1 MAWLR
6 KVFLSGYLML
16 ALSGAAYALPP
27 QAEMDRL
34 ILAAQAALSESNFES
49 AKSYLE
55 RVEPL
60 ELEPP
65 AEFYRLQGEV
75 MFNSREWDK
84 SQLGFERFIGMAGRD
99 SEHYKQVLG
108 RLTDIEQAKELE
120 RTQQQ
125 IREENIA
132 ISAGN
137 DERVKLIEN
146 QKGEAYDRQVQALFL
161 DEDLVQSLVTHL
173 NSLLRSYVYIE
184 GKIKNYE
191 KNNRIDY
198 SVSVNKEGV
207 IMLTSRDVTQTRSGQ
222 KAAMNVAYL
231 NAFGVNPSVG
241 FRCSKVIDSCYVKH
255 PVNQS
260 DWIRVA
266 YDEAGADDIATALMR
281 LLKALQRG

>member
-6 KVFLSGYLML
+6 KVLIFGCFML
-16 ALSGAAYALPP
+16 AISGAAHALPP

-34 ILAAQAALSESNFES
+34 ILAAQEALSVSDFDS
-49 AKSYLE
+49 AKGYLE
-55 RVEPL
+55 RVAPL
-60 ELEPP
+60 ALEPP

-75 MFNSREWDK
+75 MFNSRDWDK
-84 SQLGFERFIGMAGRD
+84 SQRGFEKFIEMAGRE
-99 SEHYKQVLG
+99 SEHYNQVLG
-108 RLTDIEQAKELE
+108 RLTDIEQAKALE

-146 QKGEAYDRQVQALFL
+146 QKGEAYDRQVQELFL
-161 DEDLVQSLVTHL
+161 DESLVQSLVTHL

-191 KNNRIDY
+191 KNNRVDY
-198 SVSVNKEGV
+198 SVSVNKESV

-231 NAFGVNPSVG
+231 NAFGVNPSVE
-241 FRCSKVIDSCYVKH
+241 FRCSKAIDSCYIKH

-260 DWIRVA
+260 DWIRLA
-266 YDEAGADDIATALMR
+266 YDEAGADAIATALMR
-281 LLKALQRG
+281 LLKALQRS